1 MRVVRPFLLA
11 TALSLS
17 LAVPAFAQLDDNAL
31 PAAQSGH
38 QGALPYTTYS
48 AETDAAANKLYCK
61 WTSQDGRDGAG
72 RYDFLCVGGNWAT
85 VHLMLD
91 KSHKVGNGLA
101 RVRLLWR
108 EWPADH
114 PASTE
119 NVVAQQFLQY
129 TADRFIAPKLAPEV
143 MQSFFGARNRD
154 WQNGDVRLHYELSDQ
169 GNYRIHRLEIIGL
182 GTALKIPHA
191 VEPQNSFDKK
201 LDTWPA
207 NNADLPT
214 RQTPVL
220 TPTDRL
226 PLQVPQGEDERGKGS
241 EDKRTSPLSIL
252 PSNPLNLLPST
263 PASPAPPQPAS
274 AADLA
279 TQPAPESLKKPVAA
293 PTPSATLVPSTALQ
307 PNAPSNFDIYNKAQ
321 QLTRDVEE
329 KAFGKAPPPKALP
342 AAQSP
347 VQQNA
352 GGLVKPGVPAVP
364 PLVPVP
370 TPAVSATQPPV
381 VGPVRVIS
389 PATATSNTNFLE
401 GEGLGSPSTTPQE
414 SMTPAQKAAQKAGRT
429 IDTPSTVAP
438 WEQPV
443 PTGVNRPLPQLK
455 FVPKAQP
462 LNEGPADQTI
472 QFEDEKS
479 RL

>member
-1 MRVVRPFLLA
+1 LA
-11 TALSLS
+11 ALIT
-17 LAVPAFAQLDDNAL
+17 VPAHAQLDDAQL

-48 AETDAAANKLYCK
+48 AETDAATNKLYCK

-114 PASTE
+114 PASAE

-143 MQSFFGARNRD
+143 MQSFFGSRARD
-154 WQNGDVRLHYELSDQ
+154 WQNGDVRLHYDLSDQ

-191 VEPQNSFDKK
+191 PEAPDTSFDKK
-201 LDTWPA
+201 LKTWPA

-214 RQTPVL
+214 RQIPVL

-226 PLQVPQGEDERGKGS
+226 PLQLPPQPEESK
-241 EDKRTSPLSIL
+241 SIL
-252 PSNPLNLLPST
+252 PALPLSQPK
-263 PASPAPPQPAS
+263 AAAPQPATP
-274 AADLA
+274 ADIN

-293 PTPSATLVPSTALQ
+293 PTPSVTLVPSGVAHPT
-307 PNAPSNFDIYNKAQ
+307 APSNFDIYNKAQ

-342 AAQSP
+342 TPQST
-347 VQQNA
+347 
-352 GGLVKPGVPAVP
+352 GGLVKPGATPVP

-370 TPAVSATQPPV
+370 TPAVSATQPPL
-381 VGPVRVIS
+381 GPVKVIS
-389 PATATSNTNFLE
+389 PATATSGTSNLLE

-414 SMTPAQKAAQKAGRT
+414 SMTPAQKAAQKAGKT

-438 WEQPV
+438 WDQPQ
-443 PTGVNRPLPQLK
+443 PTGANRPLPQLK
-455 FVPKAQP
+455 FIPKAQP
-462 LNEGPADQTI
+462 LNDGPADQTI

-479 RL
+479 KL